1 MQKIITIKATNL
13 PDVWFQ
19 TLYKII
25 EVGRDFKIDQGSFSG
40 QLRKEF
46 DFITIHAKCP
56 GVGELLPKLN
66 PALNIPDPVEEE
78 YLNDYLPYL
87 MTGEE
92 KEGESYTYGQ
102 RICRASTRMHNFVK
116 DPNVFIKGSFTE
128 EIMGI
133 DMNTMDGWLNQMELM
148 IWTYKNKGHR
158 NNQMILQ
165 VGQPSDMLLLDPPC
179 VITNTQILTIT
190 GKKNAQDIK
199 IGDVVFT
206 HNGNWKKIKKVFKRK
221 YSGKLNTIVTER
233 FKARL
238 SVTPEHPIN
247 VQEVA
252 FCPYDKKQKMICKP
266 NCKKQYSSYEKH
278 GKKCKKVYEEY
289 RDEWINASKLN
300 NCHFVK
306 IPKIKGQETYKNTS
320 SDLFWL
326 YGIWLAEG
334 DYSDGLRFNLGDH
347 EKGNYA
353 LLKIQKIM
361 FNEFELTGG
370 KIYREDNSIRQTYYS
385 KELENIFYGMF
396 KKYARY
402 KEMPFDFV
410 FASNNKLQ
418 SLIDGFVCGDGYIRQ
433 RGNTKSQTISF
444 YTTSKLL
451 KDSFIN
457 ILLKL
462 GYVPTVSVSAPKNGI
477 INGRIIKSN
486 GNGYAFSYVIDQE
499 KTQKMWKTEEFIYIP
514 IKENSILEY
523 DGFVYNYE
531 VEGDNS
537 YIADGFPV
545 HNCLRHIDTRIQDGK
560 LNFYPYFR
568 SWDLWGGLPANLAA
582 IELMKQYMANEIGV
596 ENGEIIATSKGCHI
610 YSYIFEMAEIVRGKT
625 CKEFKQEL
633 SNK

>member
-116 DPNVFIKGSFTE
+116 DPNVFIKDSFTE

-165 VGQPSDMLLLDPPC
+165 VGQPSDMLLLDPP
-179 VITNTQILTIT
+179 
-190 GKKNAQDIK
+190 
-199 IGDVVFT
+199 
-206 HNGNWKKIKKVFKRK
+206 
-221 YSGKLNTIVTER
+221 
-233 FKARL
+233 
-238 SVTPEHPIN
+238 
-247 VQEVA
+247 
-252 FCPYDKKQKMICKP
+252 
-266 NCKKQYSSYEKH
+266 
-278 GKKCKKVYEEY
+278 
-289 RDEWINASKLN
+289 
-300 NCHFVK
+300 
-306 IPKIKGQETYKNTS
+306 
-320 SDLFWL
+320 
-326 YGIWLAEG
+326 
-334 DYSDGLRFNLGDH
+334 
-347 EKGNYA
+347 
-353 LLKIQKIM
+353 
-361 FNEFELTGG
+361 
-370 KIYREDNSIRQTYYS
+370 
-385 KELENIFYGMF
+385 
-396 KKYARY
+396 
-402 KEMPFDFV
+402 
-410 FASNNKLQ
+410 
-418 SLIDGFVCGDGYIRQ
+418 
-433 RGNTKSQTISF
+433 
-444 YTTSKLL
+444 
-451 KDSFIN
+451 
-457 ILLKL
+457 
-462 GYVPTVSVSAPKNGI
+462 
-477 INGRIIKSN
+477 
-486 GNGYAFSYVIDQE
+486 
-499 KTQKMWKTEEFIYIP
+499 
-514 IKENSILEY
+514 
-523 DGFVYNYE
+523 
-531 VEGDNS
+531 
-537 YIADGFPV
+537 
-545 HNCLRHIDTRIQDGK
+545 CLRHIDTRIQDGK